1 MKRLLSAALLLMVGS
16 AIALAAN
23 TKKTVTQ
30 VSTTVSLT
38 DDVDYHISGKE
49 PFTTTGSIDIVNTD
63 HAVVIFDAL
72 KPTQAKSYLSYIKI
86 NGVDAKDNTNCQVK
100 IYDRGAIILPYGT
113 ATRPLTLYDGA
124 GFSGESDNSLTEGH
138 NGSGY
143 MKDMPKAWNNRV
155 KSFKLKRGYMVT
167 FALKKSGRGYSR
179 CFIAAD
185 SDLEVDLTK
194 ESSGLMSGRVSSY
207 RIFKWYDTS
216 KVGYAGTDA
225 NVNNLL
231 NTTWFYGWNA
241 DPINPGADREYVP
254 QHHHEG
260 WPSIDDVGKNGT
272 SAHAL
277 GNNEPDNKADDREQ
291 DLDPVNVLAN
301 WEKMMATGKRLGSPA
316 MSGNKNWLKQFMDSI
331 DAKGWRVDFIA
342 VHDYNLNDRGSKLWN
357 TSDYS
362 SIGNG
367 RPVWLTEM
375 NYGANWT
382 SWPGS
387 NTDGNAANYK
397 IELDHFGPTI
407 DGYNEADYVE
417 RYAFY
422 NWVQDCRMV
431 HNTNDQ
437 TLASKNY
444 LTPMGEYYANT
455 NSGLAYNSKKEF
467 IPKNPPVAAVSDL
480 TGTFKPGS
488 KSCTVTWTNMNG
500 DLSKTIIL
508 QRKVGSGR
516 YETIATFDGISNEET
531 SKLKFTDTVE
541 PGSSYT
547 YRVIDSLYNKKA
559 AMSNDFT
566 LYTAQT
572 SGAGN
577 VQYGSSTSM
586 PKDKGYAFFTE
597 PFNEQ
602 PAVVFGSATMK
613 NTPTST
619 NSVGII
625 NNLLSITPQSGAF
638 TYLTYQEN
646 LWTNTTATKA
656 ETSNFISAKPGNGKI
671 GELNYETG
679 YVSNG
684 DGISYANASSY
695 GSDVVE
701 VTFQQPFAEAPVVMI
716 TPLHTSATIPVLMWR
731 VFDVTKEGFKFQLQ
745 YESTQTKSMAQ
756 RKVCYFAIDKG
767 TGKDGNGA
775 LFTVGCKE
783 MTFKS
788 ANVAMDYDTTLVNPI
803 MLAQLQSF
811 NYQAAAILRLA
822 SVGEANARLRMQVDP
837 TNTDM
842 VLTTSRSATENV
854 GYILISEDPEPVGIQ
869 DISNEA
875 AAIRPADDSIFDL
888 SGRRLGGTLK
898 KGIYIINGQKV
909 LVK

>member
-194 ESSGLMSGRVSSY
+194 ESSGLMSERISSY
-207 RIFKWYDTS
+207 RIFKWYDAGKKQLANAAGDKTS
-216 KVGYAGTDA
+216 LD
-225 NVNNLL
+225 LL
-231 NTTWFYGWNA
+231 NVQSTYDWGQGNTSLQPDYEW
-241 DPINPGADREYVP
+241 VP
-254 QHHHEG
+254 NHIYED
-260 WPSIDDVGKNGT
+260 WPST
-272 SAHAL
+272 STIGSTSQSPHTKA
-277 GNNEPDNKADDREQ
+277 NNEPRNQSDDTPQ
-291 DLDPVNVLAN
+291 DLETILNN
-301 WEKMMATGKRLGSPA
+301 WENMMRTGLRLCSPASWDGRDYWNATGFLADFLDEVDKRDKRPIWISEWCWGASWNNNGSF
-316 MSGNKNWLKQFMDSI
+316 SGNATEASFAAAIKNI
-331 DAKGWRVDFIA
+331 TT
-342 VHDYNLNDRGSKLWN
+342 NLNN
-357 TSDYS
+357 
-362 SIGNG
+362 N
-367 RPVWLTEM
+367 P
-375 NYGANWT
+375 A
-382 SWPGS
+382 
-387 NTDGNAANYK
+387 
-397 IELDHFGPTI
+397 
-407 DGYNEADYVE
+407 VE
-417 RYAFY
+417 RYFYWNGENGAFP
-422 NWVQDCRMV
+422 C
-431 HNTNDQ
+431 
-437 TLASKNY
+437 K
-444 LTPMGEYYANT
+444 LTRNGALTQAGQYYST
-455 NSGLAYNSKKEF
+455 MDSGLGYTGYVNYVPHAPTPEA
-467 IPKNPPVAAVSDL
+467 ISDL

-508 QRKVGSGR
+508 QRKVGSGK
-516 YETIATFDGISNEET
+516 YETIASFDGISNEET

-547 YRVIDSLYNKKA
+547 YRVIDTLFNKKT

-586 PKDKGYAFFTE
+586 PLDKGYAFFAE

-625 NNLLSITPQSGAF
+625 NNLLSVTPQSGAF

-684 DGISYANASSY
+684 DDISYANAGSY

-716 TPLHTSATIPVLMWR
+716 TPLHTSATLPVLMWR

-745 YESTQTKSMAQ
+745 YESTQTKSMTQ

-788 ANVAMDYDTTLVNPI
+788 ANVALDYDTTLVNPI

-837 TNTDM
+837 TNTNM

-854 GYILISEDPEPVGIQ
+854 GYILISEDPEPVGINTVQ
-869 DISNEA
+869 DSGFKVQ
-875 AAIRPADDSIFDL
+875 DSSIFDL

>member
-38 DDVDYHISGKE
+38 DDVDYHISSTT
-49 PFTTTGSIDIVNTD
+49 PFTATGSIDIVNTD
-63 HAVVIFDAL
+63 HAVVILDAV
-72 KPTQAKSYLSYIKI
+72 KPSKAKNYLSYIKI
-86 NGVDAKDNTNCQVK
+86 NGAEAKNNTNFQVK
-100 IYDRGAIILPYGT
+100 LYNLGTIILPYGT

-124 GFSGESDNSLTEGH
+124 GFSGESYNSLTEGH
-138 NGSGY
+138 TGGY
-143 MKDMPKAWNNRV
+143 MNDIPKAWNNRV

-194 ESSGLMSGRVSSY
+194 ESSGLMSERISSY
-207 RIFKWYDTS
+207 RIFKWYDAGKKQLANAAGDKTS
-216 KVGYAGTDA
+216 LD
-225 NVNNLL
+225 LL
-231 NTTWFYGWNA
+231 NVQSTYDWGQGNTSLQPDYEW
-241 DPINPGADREYVP
+241 VP
-254 QHHHEG
+254 NHIYED
-260 WPSIDDVGKNGT
+260 WPST
-272 SAHAL
+272 STIGSTSQSPHTKA
-277 GNNEPDNKADDREQ
+277 NNEPRNQSDDTPQ
-291 DLDPVNVLAN
+291 DLETILNN
-301 WEKMMATGKRLGSPA
+301 WENMMRTGLRLCSPASWDGSDYWNATGFLADFLDEVDKRGWRCDIIDLHCYWPEGNFGNVSNWSNKYKRPIWISEWCWGASWNNNGSF
-316 MSGNKNWLKQFMDSI
+316 SGNATEASFAAAIKNI
-331 DAKGWRVDFIA
+331 TT
-342 VHDYNLNDRGSKLWN
+342 NLNN
-357 TSDYS
+357 
-362 SIGNG
+362 N
-367 RPVWLTEM
+367 P
-375 NYGANWT
+375 A
-382 SWPGS
+382 
-387 NTDGNAANYK
+387 
-397 IELDHFGPTI
+397 
-407 DGYNEADYVE
+407 VE
-417 RYAFY
+417 RYFYWNGENGAFP
-422 NWVQDCRMV
+422 C
-431 HNTNDQ
+431 
-437 TLASKNY
+437 K
-444 LTPMGEYYANT
+444 LTRNGALTQAGQYYST
-455 NSGLAYNSKKEF
+455 MDSGLGYTGYVNYVPHAPTPEA
-467 IPKNPPVAAVSDL
+467 ISDL

-516 YETIATFDGISNEET
+516 YETIASFDGISNEET

-547 YRVIDSLYNKKA
+547 YRVIDTLFNKKT

-586 PKDKGYAFFTE
+586 PLDKGYAFFAE
-597 PFNEQ
+597 SFDEQ

-625 NNLLSITPQSGAF
+625 NNLLSVTPQSGAF

-679 YVSNG
+679 YVSKG
-684 DGISYANASSY
+684 DDISYANAGSY

-716 TPLHTSATIPVLMWR
+716 TPLHTSATLPVLMWR

-788 ANVAMDYDTTLVNPI
+788 ANVALDYDTTLVNPI

-837 TNTDM
+837 TNTNM

-854 GYILISEDPEPVGIQ
+854 GYILISEDPEPVGINTVQ
-869 DISNEA
+869 DSGFKVQ
-875 AAIRPADDSIFDL
+875 DSSIFDL
-888 SGRRLGGTLK
+888 SGRRLEGTLK
-898 KGIYIINGQKV
+898 KGIYIINGQKL

>member
-63 HAVVIFDAL
+63 HAVVILDAV
-72 KPTQAKSYLSYIKI
+72 KPSKAKNYLSYIKI
-86 NGVDAKDNTNCQVK
+86 NGAEAKNNTNCQVK
-100 IYDRGAIILPYGT
+100 LYNLGTIILPYGT

-124 GFSGESDNSLTEGH
+124 GFSGESYNSLTEGH
-138 NGSGY
+138 TGGY
-143 MKDMPKAWNNRV
+143 MNDIPKAWNNRV

-194 ESSGLMSGRVSSY
+194 ESSGLMSERISSY
-207 RIFKWYDTS
+207 RIFKWYDAGKKQLANAAGDKTS
-216 KVGYAGTDA
+216 LD
-225 NVNNLL
+225 LL
-231 NTTWFYGWNA
+231 NVQSTYDWGQGNTSLQPDYEW
-241 DPINPGADREYVP
+241 VP
-254 QHHHEG
+254 NHIYED
-260 WPSIDDVGKNGT
+260 WPST
-272 SAHAL
+272 STIGSTSQSPHTKA
-277 GNNEPDNKADDREQ
+277 NNEPRNQSDDTPQ
-291 DLDPVNVLAN
+291 DLETILNN
-301 WEKMMATGKRLGSPA
+301 WENMMRTGLRLCSPASWDGSDYWNATGFLADFLDEVDKRGWRCDIIDLHCYWPEGNFGNVSNWSNKYKRPIWISEWCWGASWNNNGSF
-316 MSGNKNWLKQFMDSI
+316 SGNATEASFAAAIKNI
-331 DAKGWRVDFIA
+331 TT
-342 VHDYNLNDRGSKLWN
+342 NLNN
-357 TSDYS
+357 
-362 SIGNG
+362 N
-367 RPVWLTEM
+367 P
-375 NYGANWT
+375 A
-382 SWPGS
+382 
-387 NTDGNAANYK
+387 
-397 IELDHFGPTI
+397 
-407 DGYNEADYVE
+407 VE
-417 RYAFY
+417 RYFYWNGENGAFP
-422 NWVQDCRMV
+422 C
-431 HNTNDQ
+431 
-437 TLASKNY
+437 K
-444 LTPMGEYYANT
+444 LTRNGALTQAGQYYST
-455 NSGLAYNSKKEF
+455 MDSGLGYTGYVNYVPHAPTPEA
-467 IPKNPPVAAVSDL
+467 ISDL

-516 YETIATFDGISNEET
+516 YETIASFDGISNEET

-547 YRVIDSLYNKKA
+547 YRVIDTLFNKKT

-586 PKDKGYAFFTE
+586 PLDKGYAFFAE
-597 PFNEQ
+597 SFDEQ

-625 NNLLSITPQSGAF
+625 NNLLSVTPQSGAF

-679 YVSNG
+679 YVSKG
-684 DGISYANASSY
+684 DDISYANAGSY

-716 TPLHTSATIPVLMWR
+716 TPLHTSATLPVLMWR

-788 ANVAMDYDTTLVNPI
+788 ANVALDYDTTLVNPI

-837 TNTDM
+837 TNTNM

-854 GYILISEDPEPVGIQ
+854 GYILISEDPEPVGINTVQ
-869 DISNEA
+869 DSGFKVQ
-875 AAIRPADDSIFDL
+875 DSSIFDL
-888 SGRRLGGTLK
+888 SGRRLEGTLK
-898 KGIYIINGQKV
+898 KGIYIINGQKL

>member
-1 MKRLLSAALLLMVGS
+1 MVGS

-38 DDVDYHISGKE
+38 DDVDYHISSTT
-49 PFTTTGSIDIVNTD
+49 PFTATGSIDIVNTD
-63 HAVVIFDAL
+63 HAVVILDAV
-72 KPTQAKSYLSYIKI
+72 KPSKAKNYLSYIKI
-86 NGVDAKDNTNCQVK
+86 NGAEAKNNTNCQVK
-100 IYDRGAIILPYGT
+100 LYNLGTIILPYGT

-124 GFSGESDNSLTEGH
+124 GFSGESYNSLTEGH
-138 NGSGY
+138 TGGY
-143 MKDMPKAWNNRV
+143 MNDIPKAWNNRV

-194 ESSGLMSGRVSSY
+194 ESSGLMSERISSY
-207 RIFKWYDTS
+207 RIFKWYDAGKKQLANAAGDKTS
-216 KVGYAGTDA
+216 LD
-225 NVNNLL
+225 LL
-231 NTTWFYGWNA
+231 NVQSTYDWGQGNTSLQPDYEW
-241 DPINPGADREYVP
+241 VP
-254 QHHHEG
+254 NHIYED
-260 WPSIDDVGKNGT
+260 WPST
-272 SAHAL
+272 STIGSTSQSPHTKA
-277 GNNEPDNKADDREQ
+277 NNEPRNQSDDTPQ
-291 DLDPVNVLAN
+291 DLETILNN
-301 WEKMMATGKRLGSPA
+301 WENMMRTGLRLCSPASWDGSDYWNATGFLADFLDEVDKRGWRCDIIDLHCYWPEGNFGNVSNWSNKYKRPIWISEWCWGASWNNNGSF
-316 MSGNKNWLKQFMDSI
+316 SGNATEASFATAIKNI
-331 DAKGWRVDFIA
+331 TT
-342 VHDYNLNDRGSKLWN
+342 NLNN
-357 TSDYS
+357 
-362 SIGNG
+362 N
-367 RPVWLTEM
+367 P
-375 NYGANWT
+375 A
-382 SWPGS
+382 
-387 NTDGNAANYK
+387 
-397 IELDHFGPTI
+397 
-407 DGYNEADYVE
+407 VE
-417 RYAFY
+417 RYFYWNGENGAFP
-422 NWVQDCRMV
+422 C
-431 HNTNDQ
+431 
-437 TLASKNY
+437 K
-444 LTPMGEYYANT
+444 LTRNGALTQAGQYYST
-455 NSGLAYNSKKEF
+455 MDSGLGYTGYVNYVPHAPTPEA
-467 IPKNPPVAAVSDL
+467 ISDL

-508 QRKVGSGR
+508 QRKVGSGK
-516 YETIATFDGISNEET
+516 YETIASFDGISNEET

-541 PGSSYT
+541 PGNSYT
-547 YRVIDSLYNKKA
+547 YRVIDTLYNKKT

-572 SGAGN
+572 SGAGS

-586 PKDKGYAFFTE
+586 PLDKGYAFFAE
-597 PFNEQ
+597 SFDEQ

-625 NNLLSITPQSGAF
+625 NNLLSVTPQSGAF

-684 DGISYANASSY
+684 DDISYANAGSY

-716 TPLHTSATIPVLMWR
+716 TPLHTSATLPVLMWR

-788 ANVAMDYDTTLVNPI
+788 ANVALDYDTTLVNPI

-837 TNTDM
+837 TNTNM

-854 GYILISEDPEPVGIQ
+854 GYILISEDPEPVGINTVQ
-869 DISNEA
+869 DSGFKVQ
-875 AAIRPADDSIFDL
+875 DSRIFDL

>member
-1 MKRLLSAALLLMVGS
+1 MKRLLSAALLLMVGY

-38 DDVDYHISGKE
+38 DDVDYHISSTT
-49 PFTTTGSIDIVNTD
+49 PFTATGSIDIVNTD
-63 HAVVIFDAL
+63 HAVVILDAV
-72 KPTQAKSYLSYIKI
+72 KPSKAKNYLSYIKI
-86 NGVDAKDNTNCQVK
+86 NGAEAKNNTNCQVK
-100 IYDRGAIILPYGT
+100 LYNLGTIILPYGT

-124 GFSGESDNSLTEGH
+124 GFSGESYNSLTEGH
-138 NGSGY
+138 TGGY
-143 MKDMPKAWNNRV
+143 MNDIPKAWNNRV

-167 FALKKSGRGYSR
+167 FSLKKSGRGYSR

-194 ESSGLMSGRVSSY
+194 ESSGLMSERISSY
-207 RIFKWYDTS
+207 RIFKWYDAGKKQLANAAGDKTS
-216 KVGYAGTDA
+216 LD
-225 NVNNLL
+225 LL
-231 NTTWFYGWNA
+231 NVQSTYDWGQGNTSLQPDYEW
-241 DPINPGADREYVP
+241 VP
-254 QHHHEG
+254 NHIYED
-260 WPSIDDVGKNGT
+260 WPST
-272 SAHAL
+272 STIGSTSQSPHTKA
-277 GNNEPDNKADDREQ
+277 NNEPRNQSDDTPQ
-291 DLDPVNVLAN
+291 DLETILNN
-301 WEKMMATGKRLGSPA
+301 WENMMRTGLRLCSPASWDGSDYWNATGFLADFLDEVDKRGWRCDIIDLHCYWPEGNFGNVSNWSNKYKRPIWISEWCWGASWNNNGSF
-316 MSGNKNWLKQFMDSI
+316 SGNATEASFATAIKNI
-331 DAKGWRVDFIA
+331 TT
-342 VHDYNLNDRGSKLWN
+342 NLNN
-357 TSDYS
+357 
-362 SIGNG
+362 N
-367 RPVWLTEM
+367 P
-375 NYGANWT
+375 A
-382 SWPGS
+382 
-387 NTDGNAANYK
+387 
-397 IELDHFGPTI
+397 
-407 DGYNEADYVE
+407 VE
-417 RYAFY
+417 RYFYWNGENGAFP
-422 NWVQDCRMV
+422 C
-431 HNTNDQ
+431 
-437 TLASKNY
+437 K
-444 LTPMGEYYANT
+444 LTRNGALTQAGQYYST
-455 NSGLAYNSKKEF
+455 MDSGLGYTGYVNYVPHAPTPEA
-467 IPKNPPVAAVSDL
+467 ISDL

-508 QRKVGSGR
+508 QRKVGSGK
-516 YETIATFDGISNEET
+516 YETIASFDGISNEET

-541 PGSSYT
+541 PGNSYT
-547 YRVIDSLYNKKA
+547 YRVIDTLFNKKT

-572 SGAGN
+572 SGAGS

-586 PKDKGYAFFTE
+586 PLDKGYAFFAE
-597 PFNEQ
+597 SFDEQ

-625 NNLLSITPQSGAF
+625 NNLLSVTKQDGAF

-684 DGISYANASSY
+684 DGISSANAGSY

-716 TPLHTSATIPVLMWR
+716 TPLHTSATLPVLMWR

-745 YESTQTKSMAQ
+745 YESTQTKSMTQ

-788 ANVAMDYDTTLVNPI
+788 ANVALDYDTTLVNPI

-837 TNTDM
+837 TNTNM

-854 GYILISEDPEPVGIQ
+854 GYILISEDPEPVGINTVQ
-869 DISNEA
+869 DSGFKVQ
-875 AAIRPADDSIFDL
+875 DSSIFDL

>member
-1 MKRLLSAALLLMVGS
+1 MKRLLSAALLLMVGY

-38 DDVDYHISGKE
+38 DDVDYHISSTT
-49 PFTTTGSIDIVNTD
+49 PFTATGSIDIVNTD
-63 HAVVIFDAL
+63 HAVVILDAV
-72 KPTQAKSYLSYIKI
+72 KPSKAKNYLSYIKI
-86 NGVDAKDNTNCQVK
+86 NGAEAKNNTNCQVK
-100 IYDRGAIILPYGT
+100 LYNLGTIILPYGT

-124 GFSGESDNSLTEGH
+124 GFSGESYNSLTEGH
-138 NGSGY
+138 TGGY
-143 MKDMPKAWNNRV
+143 MNDIPKAWNNRV

-194 ESSGLMSGRVSSY
+194 ESSGLMSERISSY
-207 RIFKWYDTS
+207 RIFKWYDAGKKQLANAAGDKTS
-216 KVGYAGTDA
+216 LD
-225 NVNNLL
+225 LL
-231 NTTWFYGWNA
+231 NVQSTYDWGQGNTSLQPDYEW
-241 DPINPGADREYVP
+241 VP
-254 QHHHEG
+254 NHIYED
-260 WPSIDDVGKNGT
+260 WPST
-272 SAHAL
+272 STIGSTSQSPHTKA
-277 GNNEPDNKADDREQ
+277 NNEPRNQSDDTPQ
-291 DLDPVNVLAN
+291 DLETILGN
-301 WEKMMATGKRLGSPA
+301 WENMMRTGLRLCSPASWDGSDYWNATGFLADFLDEVDKRGWRCDIIDLHCYWPEGNFGNVSNWSNKFKRPIWISEWCWGASWNNNGSF
-316 MSGNKNWLKQFMDSI
+316 SGNATEASFAAAIKNI
-331 DAKGWRVDFIA
+331 TT
-342 VHDYNLNDRGSKLWN
+342 NLNN
-357 TSDYS
+357 
-362 SIGNG
+362 N
-367 RPVWLTEM
+367 P
-375 NYGANWT
+375 A
-382 SWPGS
+382 
-387 NTDGNAANYK
+387 
-397 IELDHFGPTI
+397 
-407 DGYNEADYVE
+407 VE
-417 RYAFY
+417 RYFYWNGENGAFP
-422 NWVQDCRMV
+422 C
-431 HNTNDQ
+431 
-437 TLASKNY
+437 K
-444 LTPMGEYYANT
+444 LTRNGALTQAGQYYST
-455 NSGLAYNSKKEF
+455 MDSGLGYTGYVNYVPHAPTPEA
-467 IPKNPPVAAVSDL
+467 ISDL

-508 QRKVGSGR
+508 QRKVGSGK
-516 YETIATFDGISNEET
+516 YETIASFDGISNEET

-541 PGSSYT
+541 PGNSYT
-547 YRVIDSLYNKKA
+547 YRVIDTLFNKKT
-559 AMSNDFT
+559 AMSNDFA

-572 SGAGN
+572 SGAGS

-586 PKDKGYAFFTE
+586 PLDKGYAFFTE

-625 NNLLSITPQSGAF
+625 NNLLSVTPQSGAF

-684 DGISYANASSY
+684 DDISYANAGSY

-716 TPLHTSATIPVLMWR
+716 TPLHTSATLPVLMWR

-837 TNTDM
+837 TNTNM

-854 GYILISEDPEPVGIQ
+854 GYILISEDPEPVGINTVQ
-869 DISNEA
+869 DSGFKVQ
-875 AAIRPADDSIFDL
+875 DSRIFDL
-888 SGRRLGGTLK
+888 SGRRLEGTLK

>member
-1 MKRLLSAALLLMVGS
+1 MKRLLSAALLLMVGY

-38 DDVDYHISGKE
+38 DDVDYHISSTT
-49 PFTTTGSIDIVNTD
+49 PFTATGSIDIVNTD
-63 HAVVIFDAL
+63 HAVVILDAV
-72 KPTQAKSYLSYIKI
+72 KPSKAKDYLSYIKI
-86 NGVDAKDNTNCQVK
+86 NGAEAKNNTNCQVK
-100 IYDRGAIILPYGT
+100 LYNLGTIILPYGT

-124 GFSGESDNSLTEGH
+124 GFSGESYNSLTEGH
-138 NGSGY
+138 TGGY
-143 MKDMPKAWNNRV
+143 MNDIPKAWNNRV

-194 ESSGLMSGRVSSY
+194 ESSGLMSERISSY
-207 RIFKWYDTS
+207 RIFKWYDAGKKQLANAAGDKTS
-216 KVGYAGTDA
+216 LD
-225 NVNNLL
+225 LL
-231 NTTWFYGWNA
+231 NVQSTYDWGQGNTSLQPDYEW
-241 DPINPGADREYVP
+241 VP
-254 QHHHEG
+254 NHIYED
-260 WPSIDDVGKNGT
+260 WPST
-272 SAHAL
+272 STIGSTSQSPHTKA
-277 GNNEPDNKADDREQ
+277 NNEPRNQSDDTPQ
-291 DLDPVNVLAN
+291 DLETILNN
-301 WEKMMATGKRLGSPA
+301 WENMMRTGLRLCSPASWDGSDYWNATGFLADFLDEVDKRGWRCDIIDLHCYWPEGNFGNVSNWSNKYKRPIWISEWCWGASWNNNGSF
-316 MSGNKNWLKQFMDSI
+316 SGNATEASFAAAIKNI
-331 DAKGWRVDFIA
+331 TT
-342 VHDYNLNDRGSKLWN
+342 NLNN
-357 TSDYS
+357 
-362 SIGNG
+362 N
-367 RPVWLTEM
+367 P
-375 NYGANWT
+375 A
-382 SWPGS
+382 
-387 NTDGNAANYK
+387 
-397 IELDHFGPTI
+397 
-407 DGYNEADYVE
+407 VE
-417 RYAFY
+417 RYFYWNGENGAFP
-422 NWVQDCRMV
+422 C
-431 HNTNDQ
+431 
-437 TLASKNY
+437 K
-444 LTPMGEYYANT
+444 LTRNGALTQAGQYYST
-455 NSGLAYNSKKEF
+455 MDSGLGYTGYVNYVPHAPTPEA
-467 IPKNPPVAAVSDL
+467 ISDL

-508 QRKVGSGR
+508 QRKVGSGK
-516 YETIATFDGISNEET
+516 YETIASFDGISNEET

-541 PGSSYT
+541 PGNSYT
-547 YRVIDSLYNKKA
+547 YRVIDTLFNKKT

-586 PKDKGYAFFTE
+586 PLDKGYAFFAE
-597 PFNEQ
+597 SFDEQ

-625 NNLLSITPQSGAF
+625 NNLLSVTPQSGAF

-679 YVSNG
+679 YVSKG
-684 DGISYANASSY
+684 DDISYANAGSY

-716 TPLHTSATIPVLMWR
+716 TPLHTSATLPVLMWR

-745 YESTQTKSMAQ
+745 YESTQTKSMTQ

-788 ANVAMDYDTTLVNPI
+788 ANVALDYDTTLVNPI

-837 TNTDM
+837 TNTNM

-854 GYILISEDPEPVGIQ
+854 GYILISEDPEPVGINTVQ
-869 DISNEA
+869 DSGFKVQ
-875 AAIRPADDSIFDL
+875 DSSIFDL
-888 SGRRLGGTLK
+888 SGRRLEGTLK
-898 KGIYIINGQKV
+898 KGIYIINGQKL

>member
-23 TKKTVTQ
+23 TKQTVTQ

-38 DDVDYHISGKE
+38 DDVDYHISSTT
-49 PFTTTGSIDIVNTD
+49 PFTATGSIDIVNTD
-63 HAVVIFDAL
+63 HAVVILDAV
-72 KPTQAKSYLSYIKI
+72 KPSKAKNYLSYIKI
-86 NGVDAKDNTNCQVK
+86 NGAEAKNNTNCQVK
-100 IYDRGAIILPYGT
+100 LYNLGTIILPYGT

-124 GFSGESDNSLTEGH
+124 GFSGESYNSLTEGH
-138 NGSGY
+138 TGGY
-143 MKDMPKAWNNRV
+143 MNDIPKAWNNRI

-194 ESSGLMSGRVSSY
+194 ESSGLMSERISSY
-207 RIFKWYDTS
+207 RIFKWYDAGKKQLANAAGDKTS
-216 KVGYAGTDA
+216 LD
-225 NVNNLL
+225 LL
-231 NTTWFYGWNA
+231 NVQSTYDWGQGNTSLQPDYEW
-241 DPINPGADREYVP
+241 VP
-254 QHHHEG
+254 NHIYED
-260 WPSIDDVGKNGT
+260 WPST
-272 SAHAL
+272 STIGSTSQSPHTKA
-277 GNNEPDNKADDREQ
+277 NNEPRNQGDDHPQ
-291 DLDPVNVLAN
+291 DLETILGN
-301 WEKMMATGKRLGSPA
+301 WENMMRTGLRLCSPASWDGSDYWNATGFLADFLDEVDKRGWRCDIIDLHCYWPEGNFGNVSNWSNKYKRPIWISEWCWGASWNNNGSF
-316 MSGNKNWLKQFMDSI
+316 SGNATEASFAAAIKNI
-331 DAKGWRVDFIA
+331 TT
-342 VHDYNLNDRGSKLWN
+342 NLNN
-357 TSDYS
+357 
-362 SIGNG
+362 N
-367 RPVWLTEM
+367 P
-375 NYGANWT
+375 A
-382 SWPGS
+382 
-387 NTDGNAANYK
+387 
-397 IELDHFGPTI
+397 
-407 DGYNEADYVE
+407 VE
-417 RYAFY
+417 RYFYWNGENGAFH
-422 NWVQDCRMV
+422 C
-431 HNTNDQ
+431 
-437 TLASKNY
+437 K
-444 LTPMGEYYANT
+444 LTRNGALTQAGQYYST
-455 NSGLAYNSKKEF
+455 MDSGLGYSGYVNYVPHAPTPEA
-467 IPKNPPVAAVSDL
+467 ISDL

-508 QRKVGSGR
+508 QRKVGSGK
-516 YETIATFDGISNEET
+516 YETIASFDGISNEET

-547 YRVIDSLYNKKA
+547 YRVIDTLYNKKA

-625 NNLLSITPQSGAF
+625 NNLLSVTPQSGAF

-684 DGISYANASSY
+684 DGISYANAGSY

-716 TPLHTSATIPVLMWR
+716 TPLHTSATLPVLMWR

-788 ANVAMDYDTTLVNPI
+788 ANVAMDYDTTLVKPI

-909 LVK
+909 LMK

>member
-38 DDVDYHISGKE
+38 DDVDYHISSTT
-49 PFTTTGSIDIVNTD
+49 PFTATGSIDIVNTD
-63 HAVVIFDAL
+63 HAVVILDAV
-72 KPTQAKSYLSYIKI
+72 KPSKAKNYLSYIKI
-86 NGVDAKDNTNCQVK
+86 NGAEAKNNTNCQVK
-100 IYDRGAIILPYGT
+100 LYNLGTIILPYGT

-124 GFSGESDNSLTEGH
+124 GFGGESYNSLTEGH
-138 NGSGY
+138 TGGY
-143 MKDMPKAWNNRV
+143 MNDIPKAWNNRV

-194 ESSGLMSGRVSSY
+194 ESSGLMSERISSY
-207 RIFKWYDTS
+207 RIFKWYDAGKKQLANAAGDKTS
-216 KVGYAGTDA
+216 LD
-225 NVNNLL
+225 LL
-231 NTTWFYGWNA
+231 NVQSTYDWGQGNA
-241 DPINPGADREYVP
+241 TLQPDYEWVP
-254 QHHHEG
+254 NHIYED
-260 WPSIDDVGKNGT
+260 WPST
-272 SAHAL
+272 STIGSTSQSPHTKA
-277 GNNEPDNKADDREQ
+277 NNEPRNQSDDTPQ
-291 DLDPVNVLAN
+291 DLETILNN
-301 WEKMMATGKRLGSPA
+301 WENMMRTGLRLCSPASWDGSDYWNATGFLADFLDEVDKRGWRCDIIDLHCYWPEGNFGNVSNWSNKYKRPIWISEWCWGASWNNNGSF
-316 MSGNKNWLKQFMDSI
+316 SGNATEASFAAAIKNI
-331 DAKGWRVDFIA
+331 TT
-342 VHDYNLNDRGSKLWN
+342 NLNN
-357 TSDYS
+357 
-362 SIGNG
+362 N
-367 RPVWLTEM
+367 P
-375 NYGANWT
+375 A
-382 SWPGS
+382 
-387 NTDGNAANYK
+387 
-397 IELDHFGPTI
+397 
-407 DGYNEADYVE
+407 VE
-417 RYAFY
+417 RYFYWNGENGAFP
-422 NWVQDCRMV
+422 C
-431 HNTNDQ
+431 
-437 TLASKNY
+437 K
-444 LTPMGEYYANT
+444 LTRNGALTQAGQYYST
-455 NSGLAYNSKKEF
+455 MDSGLGYTGYVNYVPHAPTPEA
-467 IPKNPPVAAVSDL
+467 ISDL

-508 QRKVGSGR
+508 QRKVGSGK
-516 YETIATFDGISNEET
+516 YETIASFDGISNEET

-547 YRVIDSLYNKKA
+547 YRVIDTLFNKKT

-572 SGAGN
+572 SGAGS

-586 PKDKGYAFFTE
+586 PLDKGYAFFAE
-597 PFNEQ
+597 SFDEQ

-625 NNLLSITPQSGAF
+625 NNLLSVTPQSGAF

-684 DGISYANASSY
+684 DGISYANAGSY

-716 TPLHTSATIPVLMWR
+716 TPLHTSATLPVLMWR

-745 YESTQTKSMAQ
+745 YESTQTKSMTQ

-788 ANVAMDYDTTLVNPI
+788 ANVALDYDTTLVNPI

-837 TNTDM
+837 TNTNM

-854 GYILISEDPEPVGIQ
+854 GYILISEDPEPVGINTVQ
-869 DISNEA
+869 DSGFKVQ
-875 AAIRPADDSIFDL
+875 DSKIFDL

>member
-1 MKRLLSAALLLMVGS
+1 MVGY

-38 DDVDYHISGKE
+38 DDVDYHISSTT
-49 PFTTTGSIDIVNTD
+49 PFTATGSIDIVNTD
-63 HAVVIFDAL
+63 HAVVILDAV
-72 KPTQAKSYLSYIKI
+72 KPSKAKNYLSYIKI
-86 NGVDAKDNTNCQVK
+86 NGAEAKNNTNCQVK
-100 IYDRGAIILPYGT
+100 LYNLGTIILPYGT

-124 GFSGESDNSLTEGH
+124 GFSGESYNSLTEGH
-138 NGSGY
+138 TGGY
-143 MKDMPKAWNNRV
+143 MNDIPKAWNNRV

-167 FALKKSGRGYSR
+167 FSLKKSGRGYSR

-194 ESSGLMSGRVSSY
+194 ESSGLMSERISSY
-207 RIFKWYDTS
+207 RIFKWYDAGKKQLANAAGDKTS
-216 KVGYAGTDA
+216 LD
-225 NVNNLL
+225 LL
-231 NTTWFYGWNA
+231 NVQSTYDWGQGNTSLQPDYEW
-241 DPINPGADREYVP
+241 VP
-254 QHHHEG
+254 NHIYED
-260 WPSIDDVGKNGT
+260 WPST
-272 SAHAL
+272 STIGSTSQSPHTKA
-277 GNNEPDNKADDREQ
+277 NNEPRNQSDDTPQ
-291 DLDPVNVLAN
+291 DLETILNN
-301 WEKMMATGKRLGSPA
+301 WENMMRTGLRLCSPASWDGSDYWNATGFLADFLDEVDKRGWRCDIIDLHCYWPEGNFGNVSNWSNKYKRPIWISEWCWGASWNNNGSF
-316 MSGNKNWLKQFMDSI
+316 SGNATEASFATAIKNI
-331 DAKGWRVDFIA
+331 TT
-342 VHDYNLNDRGSKLWN
+342 NLNN
-357 TSDYS
+357 
-362 SIGNG
+362 N
-367 RPVWLTEM
+367 P
-375 NYGANWT
+375 A
-382 SWPGS
+382 
-387 NTDGNAANYK
+387 
-397 IELDHFGPTI
+397 
-407 DGYNEADYVE
+407 VE
-417 RYAFY
+417 RYFYWNGENGAFP
-422 NWVQDCRMV
+422 C
-431 HNTNDQ
+431 
-437 TLASKNY
+437 K
-444 LTPMGEYYANT
+444 LTRNGALTQAGQYYST
-455 NSGLAYNSKKEF
+455 MDSGLGYTGYVNYVPHAPTPEA
-467 IPKNPPVAAVSDL
+467 ISDL

-508 QRKVGSGR
+508 QRKVGSGK
-516 YETIATFDGISNEET
+516 YETIASFDGISNEET

-547 YRVIDSLYNKKA
+547 YRVIDTLFNKKT

-586 PKDKGYAFFTE
+586 PLDKGYAFFAE
-597 PFNEQ
+597 SFDEQ

-625 NNLLSITPQSGAF
+625 NNLLSVTPQSGAF

-679 YVSNG
+679 YVSKG
-684 DGISYANASSY
+684 DDISYANAGSY

-716 TPLHTSATIPVLMWR
+716 TPLHTSATLPVLMWR

-745 YESTQTKSMAQ
+745 YESTQTKSMTQ

-788 ANVAMDYDTTLVNPI
+788 ANVALDYDTTLVNPI

-837 TNTDM
+837 TNTNM

-854 GYILISEDPEPVGIQ
+854 GYILISEDPEPVGINTVQ
-869 DISNEA
+869 DSGFKVQ
-875 AAIRPADDSIFDL
+875 DSRIFDL
-888 SGRRLGGTLK
+888 SGRRLEGTLK

>member
-63 HAVVIFDAL
+63 HAVVILDAV
-72 KPTQAKSYLSYIKI
+72 KPSKAKNYLSYIKI
-86 NGVDAKDNTNCQVK
+86 NGAEAKNNTNFQVK
-100 IYDRGAIILPYGT
+100 LYNLGTIILPYGT

-124 GFSGESDNSLTEGH
+124 GFSGESYNSLTEGH
-138 NGSGY
+138 TGGY
-143 MKDMPKAWNNRV
+143 MNDIPKAWNNRV

-194 ESSGLMSGRVSSY
+194 ESSGLMSERISSY
-207 RIFKWYDTS
+207 RIFKWYDAGKKQLANAAGDKTS
-216 KVGYAGTDA
+216 LD
-225 NVNNLL
+225 LL
-231 NTTWFYGWNA
+231 NVQSTYDWGQGNTSLQPDYEW
-241 DPINPGADREYVP
+241 VP
-254 QHHHEG
+254 NHIYED
-260 WPSIDDVGKNGT
+260 WPST
-272 SAHAL
+272 STIGSTSQSPHTKA
-277 GNNEPDNKADDREQ
+277 NNEPRNQSDDTPQ
-291 DLDPVNVLAN
+291 DLETILNN
-301 WEKMMATGKRLGSPA
+301 WENMMRTGLRLCSPASWDGSDYWNATGFLADFLDEVDKRGWRCDIIDLHCYWPEGNFGNVSNWSNKYKRPIWISEWCWGASWNNNGSF
-316 MSGNKNWLKQFMDSI
+316 SGNATEASFAAAIKNI
-331 DAKGWRVDFIA
+331 TT
-342 VHDYNLNDRGSKLWN
+342 NLNN
-357 TSDYS
+357 
-362 SIGNG
+362 N
-367 RPVWLTEM
+367 P
-375 NYGANWT
+375 A
-382 SWPGS
+382 
-387 NTDGNAANYK
+387 
-397 IELDHFGPTI
+397 
-407 DGYNEADYVE
+407 VE
-417 RYAFY
+417 RYFYWNGENGAFP
-422 NWVQDCRMV
+422 C
-431 HNTNDQ
+431 
-437 TLASKNY
+437 K
-444 LTPMGEYYANT
+444 LTRNGALTQAGQYYST
-455 NSGLAYNSKKEF
+455 MDSGLGYTGYVNYVPHAPTPEA
-467 IPKNPPVAAVSDL
+467 ISDL

-508 QRKVGSGR
+508 QRKVASGK
-516 YETIATFDGISNEET
+516 YETIASFDGISNEET

-547 YRVIDSLYNKKA
+547 YRVIDTLFNKKT

-586 PKDKGYAFFTE
+586 PLDKGYAFFAE
-597 PFNEQ
+597 SFDEQ

-625 NNLLSITPQSGAF
+625 NNLLSVTPQSGAF

-679 YVSNG
+679 YVSKG
-684 DGISYANASSY
+684 DDISYANAGSY

-716 TPLHTSATIPVLMWR
+716 TPLHTSATLPVLMWR

-788 ANVAMDYDTTLVNPI
+788 ANVALDYDTTLVNPI

-837 TNTDM
+837 TNTNM

-854 GYILISEDPEPVGIQ
+854 GYILISEDPEPVGINTVQ
-869 DISNEA
+869 DSGFKVQ
-875 AAIRPADDSIFDL
+875 DSSIFDL
-888 SGRRLGGTLK
+888 SGRRLEGTLK
-898 KGIYIINGQKV
+898 KGIYIINGQKL

>member
-1 MKRLLSAALLLMVGS
+1 MVGY

-38 DDVDYHISGKE
+38 DDVDYHISSTT
-49 PFTTTGSIDIVNTD
+49 PFTATGSIDIVNTD
-63 HAVVIFDAL
+63 HAVVILDAV
-72 KPTQAKSYLSYIKI
+72 KPSKAKDYLSYIKI
-86 NGVDAKDNTNCQVK
+86 NGAEAKNNTNCQVK
-100 IYDRGAIILPYGT
+100 LYNLGTIILPYGT

-124 GFSGESDNSLTEGH
+124 DFSGESYNSLTEGH
-138 NGSGY
+138 TGGY
-143 MKDMPKAWNNRV
+143 MNDIPKAWNNRV

-194 ESSGLMSGRVSSY
+194 ESSGLMSERISSY
-207 RIFKWYDTS
+207 RIFKWYDAGKKQLANAAGDKTS
-216 KVGYAGTDA
+216 LD
-225 NVNNLL
+225 LL
-231 NTTWFYGWNA
+231 NVQSTYDWGQGNTSLQPDYEW
-241 DPINPGADREYVP
+241 VP
-254 QHHHEG
+254 NHIYED
-260 WPSIDDVGKNGT
+260 WPST
-272 SAHAL
+272 STIGSTSQSPHTKA
-277 GNNEPDNKADDREQ
+277 NNEPRNQSDDTPQ
-291 DLDPVNVLAN
+291 DLETILNN
-301 WEKMMATGKRLGSPA
+301 WENMMRTGLRLCSPASWDGSDYWNATGFLADFLDEVDKRGWRCDIIDLHCYWPEGNFGNVSNWSNKYKRPIWISEWCWGASWNNNGSF
-316 MSGNKNWLKQFMDSI
+316 SGNATEASFANAI
-331 DAKGWRVDFIA
+331 RNITT
-342 VHDYNLNDRGSKLWN
+342 NLNN
-357 TSDYS
+357 
-362 SIGNG
+362 
-367 RPVWLTEM
+367 
-375 NYGANWT
+375 
-382 SWPGS
+382 
-387 NTDGNAANYK
+387 NAA
-397 IELDHFGPTI
+397 
-407 DGYNEADYVE
+407 VE
-417 RYAFY
+417 RYYYWNGENGAFP
-422 NWVQDCRMV
+422 C
-431 HNTNDQ
+431 
-437 TLASKNY
+437 K
-444 LTPMGEYYANT
+444 LTRNGALTQAGQYYST
-455 NSGLAYNSKKEF
+455 MDSGLGYTGYVNYVPHAPTPEA
-467 IPKNPPVAAVSDL
+467 ISDL

-508 QRKVGSGR
+508 QRKVGSGK
-516 YETIATFDGISNEET
+516 YETIASFDGISNEET

-541 PGSSYT
+541 PGNSYT
-547 YRVIDSLYNKKA
+547 YRVIDTLFNKKT
-559 AMSNDFT
+559 AMSNDFA

-586 PKDKGYAFFTE
+586 PLEKGYAFFAE

-625 NNLLSITPQSGAF
+625 NNLLSVTPQSGAF

-684 DGISYANASSY
+684 DDISYANAGSY

-716 TPLHTSATIPVLMWR
+716 TPLHTSATLPVLMWR

-745 YESTQTKSMAQ
+745 YESTQTKSMTQ

-788 ANVAMDYDTTLVNPI
+788 ANVALDYDTTLVNPI

-837 TNTDM
+837 TNTNM

-854 GYILISEDPEPVGIQ
+854 GYILISEDPEPVGINTVQ
-869 DISNEA
+869 DSGFKVQ
-875 AAIRPADDSIFDL
+875 DSSIFDL

>member
-1 MKRLLSAALLLMVGS
+1 MVGY

-38 DDVDYHISGKE
+38 DDVDYHISSTT
-49 PFTTTGSIDIVNTD
+49 PFTATGSIDIVNTD
-63 HAVVIFDAL
+63 HAVVILDAV
-72 KPTQAKSYLSYIKI
+72 KPSKAKNYLSYIKI
-86 NGVDAKDNTNCQVK
+86 NGAEAKNNTNCQVK
-100 IYDRGAIILPYGT
+100 LYNLGTIILPYGT

-124 GFSGESDNSLTEGH
+124 GFSGESYNSLTEGH
-138 NGSGY
+138 TGGY
-143 MKDMPKAWNNRV
+143 MNDIPKAWNNRV

-167 FALKKSGRGYSR
+167 FSLKKSGRGYSR

-194 ESSGLMSGRVSSY
+194 ESSGLMSERISSY
-207 RIFKWYDTS
+207 RIFKWYDAGKKQLANAAGDKTS
-216 KVGYAGTDA
+216 LD
-225 NVNNLL
+225 LL
-231 NTTWFYGWNA
+231 NVQSTYDWGQGNTSLQPDYEW
-241 DPINPGADREYVP
+241 VP
-254 QHHHEG
+254 NHIYED
-260 WPSIDDVGKNGT
+260 WPST
-272 SAHAL
+272 STIGSTSQSPHTKA
-277 GNNEPDNKADDREQ
+277 NNEPRNQSDDTPQ
-291 DLDPVNVLAN
+291 DLETILNN
-301 WEKMMATGKRLGSPA
+301 WENMMRTGLRLCSPASWDGSDYWNATGFLADFLDEIDRRGWRCDIIDLHCYWPEGNFGNVSNWSNKYKRPIWISEWCWGASWNNNGSF
-316 MSGNKNWLKQFMDSI
+316 SGNATEASFANAI
-331 DAKGWRVDFIA
+331 RNITT
-342 VHDYNLNDRGSKLWN
+342 NLNN
-357 TSDYS
+357 
-362 SIGNG
+362 
-367 RPVWLTEM
+367 
-375 NYGANWT
+375 
-382 SWPGS
+382 
-387 NTDGNAANYK
+387 NAA
-397 IELDHFGPTI
+397 
-407 DGYNEADYVE
+407 VE
-417 RYAFY
+417 RYYYWNGENGAFP
-422 NWVQDCRMV
+422 C
-431 HNTNDQ
+431 
-437 TLASKNY
+437 K
-444 LTPMGEYYANT
+444 LTRNGALTQAGQYYST
-455 NSGLAYNSKKEF
+455 MDSGLGYTGYVNYVPHAPTPEA
-467 IPKNPPVAAVSDL
+467 ISDL

-508 QRKVGSGR
+508 QRKVGSGK
-516 YETIATFDGISNEET
+516 YETIASFDGISNEET

-541 PGSSYT
+541 PGNSYT
-547 YRVIDSLYNKKA
+547 YRVIDTLFNKKT

-572 SGAGN
+572 SGAGS

-586 PKDKGYAFFTE
+586 PLDKGYAFFAE
-597 PFNEQ
+597 SFDEQ

-625 NNLLSITPQSGAF
+625 NNLLSVTKQDGAF

-684 DGISYANASSY
+684 DGISYANAGSY

-716 TPLHTSATIPVLMWR
+716 TPLHTSATLPVLMWR

-745 YESTQTKSMAQ
+745 YESTQTKSMTQ

-788 ANVAMDYDTTLVNPI
+788 ANVALDYDTTLVNPI

-837 TNTDM
+837 TNTNM

-854 GYILISEDPEPVGIQ
+854 GYILISEDPEPVGINTVQ
-869 DISNEA
+869 DSGFKVQ
-875 AAIRPADDSIFDL
+875 DSRIFDL
-888 SGRRLGGTLK
+888 SGRRLEGTLK

>member
-1 MKRLLSAALLLMVGS
+1 MKRLLSAALLLMVGY

-38 DDVDYHISGKE
+38 DDVDYHISSTT
-49 PFTTTGSIDIVNTD
+49 PFTATGSIDIVNTD
-63 HAVVIFDAL
+63 HAVVILDAV
-72 KPTQAKSYLSYIKI
+72 KPSKAKNYLSYIKI
-86 NGVDAKDNTNCQVK
+86 NGAEAKNNTNCQVK
-100 IYDRGAIILPYGT
+100 LYNLGTIILPYGT

-124 GFSGESDNSLTEGH
+124 GFSGESYNSLTEGH
-138 NGSGY
+138 TGGY
-143 MKDMPKAWNNRV
+143 MNDIPKAWNNRV

-194 ESSGLMSGRVSSY
+194 ESSGLMSERISSY
-207 RIFKWYDTS
+207 RIFKWYDAGKKQLANAAGDKTS
-216 KVGYAGTDA
+216 LD
-225 NVNNLL
+225 LL
-231 NTTWFYGWNA
+231 NVQSTYDWGQGNTSLQPDYEW
-241 DPINPGADREYVP
+241 VP
-254 QHHHEG
+254 NHIYED
-260 WPSIDDVGKNGT
+260 WPST
-272 SAHAL
+272 STIGSTSQSPHTKA
-277 GNNEPDNKADDREQ
+277 NNEPRNQSDDTPQ
-291 DLDPVNVLAN
+291 DLETILNN
-301 WEKMMATGKRLGSPA
+301 WENMMRTGLRLCSPASWDGSDYWNATGFLADFLDEVDKRGWRCDIIDLHCYWPEGNFGNVSNWSNKYKRPIWISEWCWGASWNNNGSF
-316 MSGNKNWLKQFMDSI
+316 SGNATEASFAAAIKNI
-331 DAKGWRVDFIA
+331 TT
-342 VHDYNLNDRGSKLWN
+342 NLNN
-357 TSDYS
+357 
-362 SIGNG
+362 N
-367 RPVWLTEM
+367 P
-375 NYGANWT
+375 A
-382 SWPGS
+382 
-387 NTDGNAANYK
+387 
-397 IELDHFGPTI
+397 
-407 DGYNEADYVE
+407 VE
-417 RYAFY
+417 RYFYWNGENGAFP
-422 NWVQDCRMV
+422 C
-431 HNTNDQ
+431 
-437 TLASKNY
+437 K
-444 LTPMGEYYANT
+444 LTRNGALTQAGQYYST
-455 NSGLAYNSKKEF
+455 MDSGLGYTGYVNYVPHAPTPEA
-467 IPKNPPVAAVSDL
+467 ITDL

-508 QRKVGSGR
+508 QRKVGSGK
-516 YETIATFDGISNEET
+516 YETIASFDGISNEET

-541 PGSSYT
+541 PGNSYT
-547 YRVIDSLYNKKA
+547 YRVIDTLFNKKT
-559 AMSNDFT
+559 AMSNDFA

-586 PKDKGYAFFTE
+586 PLEKGYAFFAE

-625 NNLLSITPQSGAF
+625 NNLLSVTPQSGAF

-684 DGISYANASSY
+684 DDISYANAGSY

-716 TPLHTSATIPVLMWR
+716 TPLHTSATLPVLMWR

-745 YESTQTKSMAQ
+745 YESTQTKSMTQ

-788 ANVAMDYDTTLVNPI
+788 ANVALDYDTTLVNPI

-837 TNTDM
+837 TNTNM

-854 GYILISEDPEPVGIQ
+854 GYILISEDPEPVGINTVQ
-869 DISNEA
+869 DSGFKVQ
-875 AAIRPADDSIFDL
+875 DSRIFDL

>member
-38 DDVDYHISGKE
+38 DDVDYHISSTT
-49 PFTTTGSIDIVNTD
+49 PFTATGSINIVNTD
-63 HAVVIFDAL
+63 HAVVILDAV
-72 KPTQAKSYLSYIKI
+72 KPSKAKDYLSYIKI
-86 NGVDAKDNTNCQVK
+86 NGAEAKNNTNCQVK
-100 IYDRGAIILPYGT
+100 LYNLGTIILPYGT

-124 GFSGESDNSLTEGH
+124 GFSGESYNSLTEGH
-138 NGSGY
+138 TGGY
-143 MKDMPKAWNNRV
+143 MNDIPKAWNNRV

-194 ESSGLMSGRVSSY
+194 ESSGLMSERISSY
-207 RIFKWYDTS
+207 RIFKWYDAGKKQLANAAGDKTS
-216 KVGYAGTDA
+216 LD
-225 NVNNLL
+225 LL
-231 NTTWFYGWNA
+231 NVQSTYDWGQGNTSLQPDYEW
-241 DPINPGADREYVP
+241 VP
-254 QHHHEG
+254 NHIYED
-260 WPSIDDVGKNGT
+260 WPST
-272 SAHAL
+272 STIGSTSQSPHTKA
-277 GNNEPDNKADDREQ
+277 NNEPRNQSDDTPQ
-291 DLDPVNVLAN
+291 DLETILNN
-301 WEKMMATGKRLGSPA
+301 WENMMRTGLRLCSPASWDGSDYWNATGFLADFLDEVDKRGWRCDIIDLHCYWPEGNFGNVSNWSNKYKRPIWISEWCWGASWNNNGSF
-316 MSGNKNWLKQFMDSI
+316 SGNATEASFAAAIKNI
-331 DAKGWRVDFIA
+331 TT
-342 VHDYNLNDRGSKLWN
+342 NLNN
-357 TSDYS
+357 
-362 SIGNG
+362 N
-367 RPVWLTEM
+367 P
-375 NYGANWT
+375 A
-382 SWPGS
+382 
-387 NTDGNAANYK
+387 
-397 IELDHFGPTI
+397 
-407 DGYNEADYVE
+407 VE
-417 RYAFY
+417 RYFYWNGENGAFP
-422 NWVQDCRMV
+422 C
-431 HNTNDQ
+431 
-437 TLASKNY
+437 K
-444 LTPMGEYYANT
+444 LTRNGALTQAGQYYST
-455 NSGLAYNSKKEF
+455 MDSGLGYSGYVNYVPHAPTPEA
-467 IPKNPPVAAVSDL
+467 ISDL

-508 QRKVGSGR
+508 QRKVGSGK
-516 YETIATFDGISNEET
+516 YETIASFDGISNEET

-547 YRVIDSLYNKKA
+547 YRVIDTLFNKKT

-572 SGAGN
+572 SGAGS

-586 PKDKGYAFFTE
+586 PLDKGYAFFAE
-597 PFNEQ
+597 SFDEQ

-625 NNLLSITPQSGAF
+625 NNLLSVTPQSGAF

-679 YVSNG
+679 YVSKG
-684 DGISYANASSY
+684 DDISYANAGSY

-716 TPLHTSATIPVLMWR
+716 TPLHTSATLPVLMWR

-745 YESTQTKSMAQ
+745 YESTQTKSMTQ

-788 ANVAMDYDTTLVNPI
+788 ANVALDYDTTLVNPI

-837 TNTDM
+837 TNTNM

-854 GYILISEDPEPVGIQ
+854 GYILISEDPEPVGINTVQ
-869 DISNEA
+869 DSGFKVQ
-875 AAIRPADDSIFDL
+875 DSKIFDL